1 MCDYM
6 YYEHK
11 QRAKIKNPLPE
22 TESEPE
28 LERILVEEEQQEEQ
42 PVILKA

>member
-11 QRAKIKNPLPE
+11 QRIKAKNLLPQTE
-22 TESEPE
+22 TEI
-28 LERILVEEEQQEEQ
+28 ERIVVEEEQ
-42 PVILKA
+42 PVIVKT

>member
-1 MCDYM
+1 MAIIPAMCDYM

-22 TESEPE
+22 TEPE
-28 LERILVEEEQQEEQ
+28 LEKVEEH
-42 PVILKA
+42 PMAVKA